1 MADLTLNMRFDM
13 RAPDFAASP
22 GALYPAA
29 VDMAAWADER
39 GFSSIGISE
48 HHATEDGYCPAPL
61 LLGSAIAART
71 QHVKIRFGVM
81 LLTLHHPLRAAEEIA
96 VLDNLSEGR
105 VIPMYGAGYRMEEF
119 EMFGIDPKK
128 RAKIMETSIEAMKE
142 AWKGEW
148 FEYEGARALVRP
160 RPYQDPHPPIHMGG
174 SIESTARLAARIAD
188 DFFPSTVPLVEVFQ
202 QERERL
208 GKGRVPDKNYGAK
221 GSWFIHV
228 TEDPDKAWN
237 VIAPHAIHES
247 NTYAEW
253 AQQRKGASTFGMA
266 GPQDEQTVREN
277 PKYVVVTPEEC
288 IAMAHDHSPGG
299 SLGFAPLMGGL
310 DPDFAWESLNLFD
323 AKVLPEIRKAGLLE
337 D

>member
-128 RAKIMETSIEAMKE
+128 RAKIMGPERWFVPGHIRIHTHRSI
-142 AWKGEW
+142 WV
-148 FEYEGARALVRP
+148 ARSKVQRDWQPELQMIFSP
-160 RPYQDPHPPIHMGG
+160 
-174 SIESTARLAARIAD
+174 
-188 DFFPSTVPLVEVFQ
+188 Q
-202 QERERL
+202 QCRWLKYSSKSGNDL
-208 GKGRVPDKNYGAK
+208 GKVGFLTR
-221 GSWFIHV
+221 
-228 TEDPDKAWN
+228 TMELKA
-237 VIAPHAIHES
+237 H
-247 NTYAEW
+247 
-253 AQQRKGASTFGMA
+253 
-266 GPQDEQTVREN
+266 
-277 PKYVVVTPEEC
+277 
-288 IAMAHDHSPGG
+288 
-299 SLGFAPLMGGL
+299 GL
-310 DPDFAWESLNLFD
+310 YM
-323 AKVLPEIRKAGLLE
+323 
-337 D
+337 